1 MFRYLNENMTTEE
14 KIEDIKKKKNS
25 NGLSED
31 EKYSVWNDKYIG

>member
-14 KIEDIKKKKNS
+14 KIEDIKKKNS